1 MQNYGER
8 LASLDGELT
17 ELRQRIPKVTA
28 RIGVVEDEI
37 EDVQHAL
44 QDLDCPEVVERDVH
58 RTEQTRTWLR
68 QEKVRLAQ
76 REDRMRQE
84 KANLIMLQL
93 RLVEAQLQVQSQ
105 VSNGMFFTI
114 SMFYQLAAHC
124 RWLAYLYLRRSCAA
138 EAPSDIECG
147 HLEKTLE
154 EELVDCKAFSQCCHC
169 ST

>member
-58 RTEQTRTWLR
+58 RREQTRTWLR
-68 QEKVRLAQ
+68 QEKLRLAQ

-84 KANLIMLQL
+84 KANLMMLQL

-105 VSNGMFFTI
+105 VSRGMLITI
-114 SMFYQLAAHC
+114 FYFLAAGC
-124 RWLAYLYLRRSCAA
+124 TLLACLLS
-138 EAPSDIECG
+138 
-147 HLEKTLE
+147 
-154 EELVDCKAFSQCCHC
+154 
-169 ST
+169 

>member
-28 RIGVVEDEI
+28 RIGIVEDEI

-44 QDLDCPEVVERDVH
+44 QDLECPTEIAAGEAQ

-68 QEKVRLAQ
+68 QEKQRLGQ

-84 KANLIMLQL
+84 KANLMMLQL
-93 RLVEAQLQVQSQ
+93 RLVEAKLQVQSQ
-105 VSNGMFFTI
+105 VSKGMTFQHDCTT
-114 SMFYQLAAHC
+114 SLPLLAV
-124 RWLAYLYLRRSCAA
+124 SCFIVLQKHH
-138 EAPSDIECG
+138 P
-147 HLEKTLE
+147 TLS
-154 EELVDCKAFSQCCHC
+154 VA
-169 ST
+169 T

>member
-1 MQNYGER
+1 MQNTGER

-44 QDLDCPEVVERDVH
+44 QDLDCPAEVVERDGQ

-68 QEKVRLAQ
+68 QEKLRLAQ

-84 KANLIMLQL
+84 KASLMMLQL
-93 RLVEAQLQVQSQ
+93 RLVEIKLQVQSQ
-105 VSNGMFFTI
+105 FCKGMC
-114 SMFYQLAAHC
+114 L
-124 RWLAYLYLRRSCAA
+124 
-138 EAPSDIECG
+138 
-147 HLEKTLE
+147 
-154 EELVDCKAFSQCCHC
+154 
-169 ST
+169 

>member
-17 ELRQRIPKVTA
+17 ELRQRIPRVAA

-44 QDLDCPEVVERDVH
+44 QDLDCPTEVAERDVQ

-68 QEKVRLAQ
+68 QEKARLAL

-84 KANLIMLQL
+84 KANLMMLQL
-93 RLVEAQLQVQSQ
+93 RLVEAKLQMHGQ
-105 VSNGMFFTI
+105 VSQGMV
-114 SMFYQLAAHC
+114 S
-124 RWLAYLYLRRSCAA
+124 SC
-138 EAPSDIECG
+138 
-147 HLEKTLE
+147 
-154 EELVDCKAFSQCCHC
+154 
-169 ST
+169 